1 MLPMGLR
8 QCLLNEFRNRAQ
20 FGWAL
25 GAAPSDDWNPTP
37 PQLGSRIP
45 AHFYTA
51 PPQINT
57 KNAAEK
63 QGRNPSAKSRPRFR
77 IYNRKLTQQPE
88 NGVEFCRRIPSVFFH
103 RTFGPDLEGG
113 ALKSFGGKGGNWPRD
128 GGARV
133 TLGTPIQT
141 LALEALAH

>member
-51 PPQINT
+51 PPQIKT

-63 QGRNPSAKSRPRFR
+63 QGRNPSAKSRPRFL
-77 IYNRKLTQQPE
+77 IYNRKLIKQAE
-88 NGVEFCRRIPSVFFH
+88 NGVEICRRIPSLFSH
-103 RTFGPDLEGG
+103 RILGLDGGG
-113 ALKSFGGKGGNWPRD
+113 ALKSLGAGGGNWPRD
-128 GGARV
+128 GGARAA
-133 TLGTPIQT
+133 LGMPIQT
-141 LALEALAH
+141 LAFEALAY